1 MGYCPRVAGVRMPA
15 TYINHYAANGGVVV
29 PQFGGW
35 AEETDRRAIETLQA
49 AYGPDYKVHSLP
61 PQLQVTAVSMQ
72 TAMKQL
78 PSPVTFT
85 STYILPAQQRSLLL
99 HYMWHQLLLL
109 RISIIDVIYAM
120 QVVGVKS
127 REVLLNAGNIH
138 CITQQWV
145 AGW

>member
-1 MGYCPRVAGVRMPA
+1 MPA

-35 AEETDRRAIETLQA
+35 AAETDRRAIETLQA
-49 AYGPDYKVHSLP
+49 AYGSERK
-61 PQLQVTAVSMQ
+61 
-72 TAMKQL
+72 
-78 PSPVTFT
+78 
-85 STYILPAQQRSLLL
+85 
-99 HYMWHQLLLL
+99 
-109 RISIIDVIYAM
+109 
-120 QVVGVKS
+120 VVGVSS